1 MPKQIDNSKSVIVI
15 GGLLVDDIAIAAEN
29 IRPRSS
35 NTVRWQHRLGGVATN
50 VARVV
55 AMQLPT
61 LLIASVGND
70 NDGKRLTYLLKQ
82 QAVST
87 SLVEWPDES
96 SDRYT
101 AVLAPD
107 GELYIGLSDAR
118 LVERMAW
125 SDIESRLPAIAPDAL
140 VLDANLS
147 VACLTETLKAI
158 HTHYGQK
165 IPVYALTVSPVK
177 ALRWAKLANQIDV
190 LLCNRREAA
199 AISSLPTENELDA
212 FANALLDQGFR
223 RFVITDAAK
232 PILIQ
237 DGSIRSQLPV
247 ASITIEQNVNGAGDA
262 LAGATIAKLAN
273 GFALADAAEAALGSA
288 QAVLSGDAMVP
299 SL

>member
-1 MPKQIDNSKSVIVI
+1 MPKQMDNSKSVLVI

-35 NTVRWQHRLGGVATN
+35 NPVTWQHRLGGVATN

-55 AMQLPT
+55 ATQLPT
-61 LLIASVGND
+61 LLIASIGSD
-70 NDGKRLTYLLKQ
+70 DDGKRLTRLLEQ

-87 SLVEWPDES
+87 SLVEWRDES

-107 GELYIGLSDAR
+107 GELYIGLADAR

-125 SDIESRLPAIAPDAL
+125 SDIHSRLPAIAPDAM

-147 VACLTETLKAI
+147 VACLTETLEAI

-177 ALRWAKLANQIDV
+177 ALRWAQLASQIDV

-199 AISSLPTENELDA
+199 AMSNLPTDYGLDA
-212 FANALLDQGFR
+212 FANVLLKQGFH
-223 RFVITDAAK
+223 RFVITDAAQ

-237 DGSIRSQLPV
+237 DGTTRSQLPV
-247 ASITIEQNVNGAGDA
+247 ADIAIERCVNGAGDA
-262 LAGATIAKLAN
+262 LAGASIAKLVN
-273 GFALADAAEAALGSA
+273 GFALSDAAEAALDSA